1 MASGAYLIALTTP
14 TVFGAPGPWN
24 PGNIATMT
32 TLGEEPAT
40 GGSGDA
46 TYVIGGDNLIWLVP
60 DGEVAAVP
68 TRILELPS
76 GFQFL
81 DVLQGDQFD
90 GSGDGPT
97 FIYGLFRDN
106 AGTHQLTTWSFPGLG
121 WSPGVTPFTEAVQ
134 KLLIALN
141 FTLTASYIASTYTV
155 TIGLFNG
162 SEAPS
167 PIAAT
172 GLAGTYD
179 DLGPQVTPG
188 EATVELGPGDNEI
201 TITPGPDTV
210 IVVVDD
216 GDEEQIIEVDEG
228 VPVVV
233 EVGATPVTVT
243 PVNYPIAVGPPTEV
257 DVPIVLEMTGI
268 IPIDIALAPSMRLV
282 CNPSGIY
289 TLVPGQKYDVLYE
302 RVAGTTVAT
311 SQTVAIPRPYGI
323 TTYIPEQD

>member
-1 MASGAYLIALTTP
+1 MATGVWNIPCTIP
-14 TVFGAPGPWN
+14 TVLGGGPWSA
-24 PGNIATMT
+24 GNIASISA
-32 TLGEEPAT
+32 LGEPPASLPVNGT
-40 GGSGDA
+40 A
-46 TYVIGGDNLIWLVP
+46 AYTLGDNLIWLIP
-60 DGEVAAVP
+60 AGEPVATP
-68 TRILELPS
+68 TRILELPH

-81 DVLQGDQFD
+81 NISQGPDAPGFL
-90 GSGDGPT
+90 
-97 FIYGLFRDN
+97 YG
-106 AGTHQLTTWSFPGLG
+106 AGFSDPVANKQLTDWAVPALG
-121 WSPGVTPFTEAVQ
+121 WTPGVTPFGEAQ
-134 KLLIALN
+134 INALLVTAMTATGEYDVN
-141 FTLTASYIASTYTV
+141 FYDISVGVFNINEPPDGINNS
-155 TIGLFNG
+155 GLFG
-162 SEAPS
+162 D
-167 PIAAT
+167 
-172 GLAGTYD
+172 YD
-179 DLGPQVTPG
+179 DLGDQVTPG

-257 DVPIVLEMTGI
+257 DVPIIFEMTGI